1 MTRRWEGRKEKSY
14 ELNRIYEVIIFDRL
28 AEEDLTKI
36 VGLQLERVVK
46 RLEKQNLRVEFTE
59 GAKQFLAKL
68 GYDPVYGARPLKRA
82 IQKWL
87 LDPLS
92 LDVLDGKYGKY
103 GKGAKL
109 RIDAGGEALSFVEET
124 S

>member
-1 MTRRWEGRKEKSY
+1 MTRRWEGRKEKFY

-68 GYDPVYGARPLKRA
+68 GYDP
-82 IQKWL
+82 
-87 LDPLS
+87 
-92 LDVLDGKYGKY
+92 
-103 GKGAKL
+103 
-109 RIDAGGEALSFVEET
+109 SFT
-124 S
+124 GRGR

>member
-1 MTRRWEGRKEKSY
+1 
-14 ELNRIYEVIIFDRL
+14 LNRIYEVIIFDRL

-103 GKGAKL
+103 GKYGKGAKL

>member
-1 MTRRWEGRKEKSY
+1 
-14 ELNRIYEVIIFDRL
+14 LNRIYEVIIFDRL